1 MQNLIITL
9 IQTELEWE
17 DAEAN
22 LRRFD
27 IILDRLDAE
36 TDLIILPEMFSTGFS
51 MNADR
56 LAENMQ
62 GETVEWL
69 RQKARKFQS
78 DVIGSL
84 IIVENGR
91 YYNRLCWATP
101 DNRML
106 TYDKKHLFRYAG
118 EDKVYAAGRS
128 LIVAEIKGW
137 KIRPFIC
144 YDLRFPVWSRNVGSE
159 YDVAVYIA
167 NWPERRAAHWKSLLE
182 ARAIE
187 NQVYVIGVNRIGTDG
202 NGIYYSGD
210 SSIINP
216 QGKVLF
222 RNSHAPCL
230 YSTQLD
236 FDLLEKYRRS
246 FPAWMDVDHFDLR

>member
-1 MQNLIITL
+1 MQNLTITL
-9 IQTELEWE
+9 IQTALEWE
-17 DAEAN
+17 DAETN
-22 LRRFD
+22 LHRFD
-27 IILDRLDAE
+27 NILDRLDVD

-51 MNADR
+51 MNADS

-69 RQKARKFQS
+69 RDKASQFQS
-78 DVIGSL
+78 DVFGSL
-84 IIVENGR
+84 IIVDNGQ
-91 YYNRLCWATP
+91 YYNRLCWTTP
-101 DNRML
+101 DGQTL

-118 EDKVYAAGRS
+118 EEKVYTAGRS
-128 LIVAEIKGW
+128 RLVAEIKGW

-144 YDLRFPVWSRNVGSE
+144 YDLRFPVWNRNIGNE

-167 NWPERRAAHWKSLLE
+167 NWPEKRAAHWKCLLE

-202 NGIYYSGD
+202 NGVYYSGD
-210 SSIINP
+210 SSIIDP

-230 YSTQLD
+230 YSIQLD
-236 FDLLEKYRRS
+236 FELLENYRQS
-246 FPAWMDVDHFDLR
+246 FPAWLDGDHFDFR

>member
-1 MQNLIITL
+1 MQNLIVTL
-9 IQTELEWE
+9 IQTDLDWE

-22 LRRFD
+22 LHRFD
-27 IILDRLDAE
+27 DILDRLDVD

-56 LAENMQ
+56 LAEKMQ

-69 RQKARKFQS
+69 REKARHFQS
-78 DVIGSL
+78 DVFGSL

-91 YYNRLCWATP
+91 YYNRLCWTRP
-101 DNRML
+101 EGQML

-118 EDKVYAAGRS
+118 EEKIYAAGRS
-128 LIVAEIKGW
+128 RIVAEIKGW
-137 KIRPFIC
+137 RIRPFIC
-144 YDLRFPVWSRNVGSE
+144 YDLRFPVWNRNIGNE

-167 NWPERRAAHWKSLLE
+167 NWPERRAAHWKCLLE

-210 SSIINP
+210 SSIIDP

-230 YSTQLD
+230 YSVQLD
-236 FDLLEKYRRS
+236 FERLKNYRQS